1 MISIEEALSVCPIVA
16 ILRGLEPERAEE
28 IGQALFDAGIRVIE
42 VPLNSPQPF
51 ESIASLARLLG
62 DRAVIGAG
70 TVLTDED
77 VRAVAAAGGRL
88 VVSPNT
94 DRRVID
100 ETKRCGLISMPGFFT
115 PTEAFQ
121 ALAAGADYLKLFPGD
136 AIEPK
141 IVGALRA
148 VLPPDRG
155 IVVTG
160 GVGLDNIADFFAAG
174 ARAVAVG
181 SSIFKPGKPVD
192 RIGADAAALIAAWR
206 EGMRK

>member
-1 MISIEEALSVCPIVA
+1 MISIEEALGTCPIVA

-28 IGQALFDAGIRVIE
+28 VGQVLFDVGIRVIE

-51 ESIASLARLLG
+51 ESIASLTRLLG

-94 DRRVID
+94 DSRVID
-100 ETKRCGLISMPGFFT
+100 QTKWCGLVSMPGFFT

-136 AIEPK
+136 AIQPK

-155 IVVTG
+155 VVVTG
-160 GVGLDNIADFFAAG
+160 GVGLENIADFFAAG
-174 ARAVAVG
+174 ARAVAIG
-181 SSIFKPGKPVD
+181 SAIFKPGKPVD
-192 RIGADAAALIAAWR
+192 RIGADAATLISAWR
-206 EGMRK
+206 EGMR

>member
-1 MISIEEALSVCPIVA
+1 MISIEEALTACPVIA
-16 ILRGLEPERAEE
+16 ILRGLEPERVGE

-51 ESIASLARLLG
+51 ESITSLAQRLG
-62 DRAVIGAG
+62 EHAVIGAG

-88 VVSPNT
+88 IVSPNT
-94 DRRVID
+94 DTRVID
-100 ETKRCGLISMPGFFT
+100 ETKWCGLVSMPGFFT

-136 AIEPK
+136 AIQPK

-160 GVGLDNIADFFAAG
+160 GVGLDNISDFFAAG
-174 ARAVAVG
+174 AKAVAVG
-181 SSIFKPGKPVD
+181 SSIFKPGKPVA

-206 EGMRK
+206 DGLPQ

>member
-1 MISIEEALSVCPIVA
+1 MIDIEDALGTCPIVA
-16 ILRGLEPERAEE
+16 ILRGLEPECAEE
-28 IGQALFDAGIRVIE
+28 VGQTLFDAGIRVIE

-62 DRAVIGAG
+62 GRAVIGAG
-70 TVLTDED
+70 TVLTDDD

-94 DRRVID
+94 DTRVID
-100 ETKRCGLISMPGFFT
+100 ETKWCGLISMPGFFT

-136 AIEPK
+136 AIQPK

-160 GVGLDNIADFFAAG
+160 GVGLDNIAEFFAAG

-181 SSIFKPGKPVD
+181 SSIFKPGKPVEQ
-192 RIGADAAALIAAWR
+192 IGADAAALIAAWR
-206 EGMRK
+206 ETVPQ

>member
-16 ILRGLEPERAEE
+16 ILRGLEPDRAEE

-42 VPLNSPQPF
+42 VPLNSPEPF
-51 ESIASLARLLG
+51 ESIASLTRLLG

-77 VRAVAAAGGRL
+77 VRGVAAAGGRL

-94 DRRVID
+94 DKRVID
-100 ETKRCGLISMPGFFT
+100 ETKLCGLISMPGFFT

-121 ALAAGADYLKLFPGD
+121 ALSAGADYLKLFPGD
-136 AIEPK
+136 AIQPK
-141 IVGALRA
+141 IVSALRA

-174 ARAVAVG
+174 ARAIAVG
-181 SSIFKPGKPVD
+181 SSIFKSGKPVD

-206 EGMRK
+206 DGVPQ

>member
-1 MISIEEALSVCPIVA
+1 MISIEEALVACPIVA

-51 ESIASLARLLG
+51 KSIASLARLLG

-136 AIEPK
+136 AIQPK

-160 GVGLDNIADFFAAG
+160 GVGLDNIADFFKAG

-181 SSIFKPGKPVD
+181 SSIFKPGKPVE
-192 RIGADAAALIAAWR
+192 RIGADAAALIEAWR
-206 EGMRK
+206 DGVPQ

>member
-1 MISIEEALSVCPIVA
+1 MISIEEALGACPIVA

-42 VPLNSPQPF
+42 VPLNSPRPF

-62 DRAVIGAG
+62 ERAAIGAG

-94 DRRVID
+94 DTRVID
-100 ETKRCGLISMPGFFT
+100 ETKRCGLVSMPGFFT

-136 AIEPK
+136 AIQPK

-206 EGMRK
+206 DGAP

>member
-1 MISIEEALSVCPIVA
+1 MISIEEALSACPIVA

-28 IGQALFDAGIRVIE
+28 IGYALFDAGIRVIE
-42 VPLNSPQPF
+42 VPLNSPLPF
-51 ESIASLARLLG
+51 ESIACLARHFG
-62 DRAVIGAG
+62 DRSVIGAG

-94 DRRVID
+94 DARVID
-100 ETKRCGLISMPGFFT
+100 ETKSRSLISMPGFFT

-136 AIEPK
+136 AIQPK
-141 IVGALRA
+141 VVGALRA

-160 GVGLDNIADFFAAG
+160 GVGLDNIATFFDVG

-192 RIGADAAALIAAWR
+192 LIKADASALIAAWR
-206 EGMRK
+206 DGAGQ

>member
-1 MISIEEALSVCPIVA
+1 VISIEEALVACPIVA
-16 ILRGLEPERAEE
+16 ILRGLEPERAEG

-62 DRAVIGAG
+62 DGAVIGAG

-100 ETKRCGLISMPGFFT
+100 ETKRCGLICMPGFFT

-136 AIEPK
+136 AIQPK

-160 GVGLDNIADFFAAG
+160 GVGLDNIAAFFAAG

-181 SSIFKPGKPVD
+181 SSIFKPGKPVE
-192 RIGADAAALIAAWR
+192 RIEADAAALIAAWR
-206 EGMRK
+206 GNVPQ

>member
-42 VPLNSPQPF
+42 VPLNSPLPF
-51 ESIASLARLLG
+51 ESIACLARHFG
-62 DRAVIGAG
+62 SRAVIGAG

-94 DRRVID
+94 DARVID
-100 ETKRCGLISMPGFFT
+100 ETKSRGLISMPGFFT

-136 AIEPK
+136 AIQPK

-160 GVGLDNIADFFAAG
+160 GVGLENIAALFAAG

-181 SSIFKPGKPVD
+181 SSIFKQGKPVD
-192 RIGADAAALIAAWR
+192 LIKADASALIAAWR
-206 EGMRK
+206 DGAGQ

>member
-1 MISIEEALSVCPIVA
+1 MISIEEALVACPIVA

-51 ESIASLARLLG
+51 ESIASLAHFLG

-77 VRAVAAAGGRL
+77 VRSVAAAGGRL

-94 DRRVID
+94 HRRVID

-136 AIEPK
+136 AIQPK

-181 SSIFKPGKPVD
+181 SSIFKPGKPVEQ
-192 RIGADAAALIAAWR
+192 IGADAAALIAAWR
-206 EGMRK
+206 DGVPE

>member
-1 MISIEEALSVCPIVA
+1 MISIEGALGACPIVA

-28 IGQALFDAGIRVIE
+28 IGQVLFDSGIRVIE
-42 VPLNSPQPF
+42 VPLNSPRPF
-51 ESIASLARLLG
+51 ESIASLSRLLG
-62 DRAVIGAG
+62 ERAVIGAG

-94 DRRVID
+94 DKRVID

-136 AIEPK
+136 AIQPK

-181 SSIFKPGKPVD
+181 SSVFKPGKPVD

-206 EGMRK
+206 DGALQ